1 MGSYNGL
8 RNDLKRGKNKMG
20 KKYAQ
25 KPLLFIHQSKVGELH
40 APMQHMY
47 VTPKHNKEVSSK
59 NEEVVKKGMRHRD
72 FDKNEI
78 KNKQEDLE
86 ETEKSDFS
94 HEEKKQSFK
103 NMSIEEKIEYFLHTP
118 NFAPRLKC
126 EIQTSQR
133 TYRGVI
139 TGSEGNDVFIRT
151 GNRSTSTK
159 ISLDDIKHIKLL
171 GF

>member
-1 MGSYNGL
+1 
-8 RNDLKRGKNKMG
+8 MG

-25 KPLLFIHQSKVGELH
+25 KPLLFIHQPKVGELQ
-40 APMQHMY
+40 ASMQHMY
-47 VTPKHNKEVSSK
+47 VTPKLNKEGSSN

-72 FDKNEI
+72 FDKSVI
-78 KNKQEDLE
+78 KNKQEKLE
-86 ETEKSDFS
+86 ETEKSDLS
-94 HEEKKQSFK
+94 HEGKKQSFK
-103 NMSIEEKIEYFLHTP
+103 DMSIEEKIEYFLNAP

-126 EIQTSQR
+126 EVKTSQR

-151 GNRSTSTK
+151 GNRSTSTR
-159 ISLDDIKHIKLL
+159 ISLEDIKHIKLL